1 MENTLSYVFVT
12 PYTIAKSRT
21 GGVVSRLLSRLDLE
35 LVGAQMIAVDDYFAK
50 AYGDILR
57 EQVDPQNKGAAS
69 LLGDYVEQ
77 YMGPSGGRPHRSLM
91 MLFRGTDAC
100 KKLSDICGALYPENR
115 GVESLT
121 GETIRDTYADL
132 IVDPENPEKII
143 FPVFGKKRGHPPLIP
158 VVLRPTILG
167 WKREGNLK
175 EILDSHEKLALEINV
190 PDNNILLDIDTPDD
204 YARLQKRFHFY
215 EIPTEEESEIILTD
229 ICQVPY
235 NIRLHCI
242 KVAEVADNIGK
253 SLVKAGQNPDLDVIH
268 AAAMLHDIA
277 KGKFEHDI
285 TGGRWLSEM
294 GFAKTG
300 KIVSV
305 HTDLGQGNEEVSL
318 ESKIVYLADKFV
330 KGDKLV
336 SLEERYQSSFNRCGS
351 NPEVEAIVLQ
361 RQKRAKSVKEE
372 LDRILGYPLE
382 QIIDNL

>member
-1 MENTLSYVFVT
+1 M
-12 PYTIAKSRT
+12 KSCAIILAAGYSTRMQQFKP
-21 GGVVSRLLSRLDLE
+21 LLSIGGKTITDRLISLFSQNSVDVLLVSGWQQEKLRSGIKNTGVQIINNPDYHQGMFTSIQAGLQSLGSGYEAFFIMPVDIPLVRPSTIKMLLE
-35 LVGAQMIAVDDYFAK
+35 K
-50 AYGDILR
+50 
-57 EQVDPQNKGAAS
+57 
-69 LLGDYVEQ
+69 
-77 YMGPSGGRPHRSLM
+77 
-91 MLFRGTDAC
+91 FR
-100 KKLSDICGALYPENR
+100 
-115 GVESLT
+115 
-121 GETIRDTYADL
+121 
-132 IVDPENPEKII
+132 ENPEKII